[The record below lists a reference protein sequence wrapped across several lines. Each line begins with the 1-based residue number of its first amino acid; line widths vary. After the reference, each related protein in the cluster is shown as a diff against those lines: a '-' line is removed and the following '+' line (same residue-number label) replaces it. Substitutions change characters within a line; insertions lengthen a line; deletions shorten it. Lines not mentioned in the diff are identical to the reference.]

1 MSQAP
6 ELPVND
12 SPQFEPSPSPDQP
25 DQIPP
30 AASPPPARPVET
42 PVAARPAATSLI
54 SNALLMIVGA
64 AIAAGAYALARGY
77 APPQPPG
84 ETAGSIPSAD
94 MVKPDDFKKLT
105 DRVDKMAAAT
115 DPNQK
120 QVADRPDLTAQVK
133 SLNDRLNDVIQ
144 TVSQLPAQ
152 FDSINQKLTTV
163 SKIEDSNP
171 APKVIGITKQVEVDE
186 LNRGLDALRAE
197 VAAIQRSSQGSTG
210 SAKPDNPIGDAPAL
224 EQAISLYKAKK
235 YPEARGAFMKLQET
249 APNDARV
256 WYFSALSNGFA
267 SNEWRGDTE
276 RMVNTGLDNEKAGQ
290 PQSAVIDSA
299 VASLTTATG
308 KDWLAGYRKRIGAR

>member
-6 ELPVND
+6 EHPVND

-64 AIAAGAYALARGY
+64 AIAAGAYGLARVY

-84 ETAGSIPSAD
+84 ETAGSIPPAD

-105 DRVDKMAAAT
+105 DRVAKMTAEA
-115 DPNQK
+115 DQNQK
-120 QVADRPDLTAQVK
+120 QIVDRPDFTAQVK
-133 SLNDRLNDVIQ
+133 LLNDRLNEVTQ
-144 TVSQLPAQ
+144 TVSQFPAQ

-163 SKIEDSNP
+163 SKIEDSSP
-171 APKVIGITKQVEVDE
+171 SPKADGITKRVDE
-186 LNRGLDALRAE
+186 LNHAMDALRVD
-197 VAAIQRSSQGSTG
+197 VAAIQRSAPGSTG
-210 SAKPDNPIGDAPAL
+210 SAKPDNLNGESGAM
-224 EQAISLYKAKK
+224 EQAINLFKAKK
-235 YPEARGAFMKLQET
+235 YPEARDAFMKLQAT
-249 APNDARV
+249 SPDDARV

-267 SNEWRGDTE
+267 SNEWRGETE
-276 RMVNTGLDNEKAGQ
+276 RLVNTGLAKERVGRPDLAT
-290 PQSAVIDSA
+290 ID
-299 VASLTTATG
+299 ASLADLTTATG
-308 KDWLAGYRKRIGAR
+308 KDWLADYRKRIGAR